1 MADLSKS
8 DIFTR
13 LYLVLEVTG
22 FLLHLLGFCTP
33 YWRSLHFK
41 YTEDV
46 IKDIDIVIQG
56 FDEGIWR
63 RCVNGICS
71 DINIVGRDWLQV
83 VRVFEIIAL
92 GASLFATFLVILNL
106 SVSRFSDSKRIYFLA
121 LLSCF
126 VTAGSILL
134 SAIVYGA
141 SVREGITWSYGC
153 VVIAGIF
160 FMASGVLMLTNYFT
174 MRSKK

>member
-1 MADLSKS
+1 MADYYKPEL
-8 DIFTR
+8 FVR
-13 LYLVLEVTG
+13 LYLMLELSG
-22 FLLHLLGFCTP
+22 FLLHLIGFSTP

-83 VRVFEIIAL
+83 VRVFEIVAL
-92 GASLFATFLVILNL
+92 GASLFATFLIVIHLVL
-106 SVSRFSDSKRIYFLA
+106 QKFSQTSRVYFVSFV
-121 LLSCF
+121 SCF
-126 VTAGSILL
+126 VTAASILL
-134 SAIVYGA
+134 SSIIYGV
-141 SVREGITWSYGC
+141 SVKEGITWSYGC
-153 VVIAGIF
+153 VVLAGIF
-160 FMASGVLMLTNYFT
+160 YSASGVVMLITYYT
-174 MRSKK
+174 TRSKE